1 MQFPSP
7 SRVGVGDVELAV
19 YERGSGRPVVLVHGF
34 PEYAYS
40 WRHQLEDLARAG
52 YRAIAYDMRGYGE
65 SDAPPSVSEYGIEAV
80 VADLAGLID
89 ALELEDPVAIGHD
102 WGSVVVQSTVL
113 MRPGTLAAAG
123 SLNVPYRGW
132 CTAFPS
138 TEYMREHM
146 SDRFG
151 YVLWFND
158 GSKAD
163 EAFAADPARFLMG
176 FYDGVAAVKDFLS
189 ADDFE
194 RYLETFT
201 TTGIT
206 PALNYYR
213 NIDANL
219 QATAHLANAP
229 IDIPYLMVAADGD
242 PVLPVQL
249 VDGMDRWVPDLHT
262 VVVDGAGHWIQQE
275 QPTAVSDAIVG
286 FLEGVR

>member
-7 SRVGVGDVELAV
+7 TRYGVGDVELAV

-52 YRAIAYDMRGYGE
+52 YRAIAYDMRGYGA
-65 SDAPPSVSEYGIEAV
+65 SDVPDDVVAYGIEAI
-80 VADLAGLID
+80 VADLVGLIEVLG
-89 ALELEDPVAIGHD
+89 LEEPVAIGHD

-113 MRPGTLAAAG
+113 MRPGTLVAAG

-146 SDRFG
+146 ADRFG
-151 YVLWFND
+151 YVLWFHD
-158 GSKAD
+158 GTKAD

-176 FYDGVAAVKDFLS
+176 FYDGVAADKDFLS

-194 RYLETFT
+194 CYLGAFT
-201 TTGIT
+201 ETGIT

-219 QATAHLANAP
+219 EATAHLANAS
-229 IDIPYLMVAADGD
+229 IDVPYLMVAADGD
-242 PVLPVQL
+242 PVLPLDL
-249 VDGMDRWVPDLHT
+249 VDGMDRWISDLHT
-262 VVVDGAGHWIQQE
+262 VVVDGAGHWVQQE
-275 QPTAVSDAIVG
+275 QPAAVSDAIVG
-286 FLEGVR
+286 FMEGLR